1 MESLTVDDWIDVDSI
16 DDIGFAKLR
25 GWNLASLPELV
36 CAAVC
41 VGKMAAQERRCK
53 EVGGGHR
60 CHVKSIEFIVR
71 LALGVISIGSITN
84 VVLVYHC

>member
-1 MESLTVDDWIDVDSI
+1 MIGSMLTVSMISVSRNYAVGI
-16 DDIGFAKLR
+16 SQVCRKL
-25 GWNLASLPELV
+25 
-36 CAAVC
+36 CARPC

>member
-1 MESLTVDDWIDVDSI
+1 MDSFIPNFQNLEDLSRRMESLTVDDWIDVDSI

-41 VGKMAAQERRCK
+41 GEN
-53 EVGGGHR
+53 GGAR
-60 CHVKSIEFIVR
+60 K
-71 LALGVISIGSITN
+71 AL
-84 VVLVYHC
+84 